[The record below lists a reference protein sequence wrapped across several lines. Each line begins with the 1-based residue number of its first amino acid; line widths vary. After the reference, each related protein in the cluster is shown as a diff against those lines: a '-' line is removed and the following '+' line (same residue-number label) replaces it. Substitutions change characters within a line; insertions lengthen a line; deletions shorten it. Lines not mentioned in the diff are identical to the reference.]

1 MLSVKPHHLFCSAL
15 ALVTAQALFA
25 QSAPS
30 ASIATAAAPA
40 ASAASAAAPR
50 ATAAPQRVDITGG
63 REGDADQR
71 RQSTAAKIVIGRE
84 EIERFG
90 DSTVGEVLKR
100 LPGVTTQGPPG
111 RGGPPRMR
119 GLGAGYT
126 QILID
131 GQRAPQGFSIESLTP
146 EQLERIEIFRAPT
159 AETGARAIGGTINI
173 VTREGFKLRLN
184 DVRLGAGFENGRL
197 SPGISWTHNDSVDN
211 FIYNLSASAFNG
223 RRRSRTTTTTVD
235 EDLASGAITRQQ
247 VDHTQSDDN
256 RIGLNLTSRLQ
267 WRGEGGDML
276 MLVPVL
282 FTTRAESKFR
292 FDLQQPIGSTPPL
305 YDVGETASDSRFT
318 SARLNGNW
326 RTRVGEGLRLELN
339 GGLADARGA
348 NHSLRQERSLAG
360 ALLRTIDD
368 DSSSRER
375 SVTLS
380 GKASKLLQN
389 EHSLVSGFELESL
402 RRDQTRRTL
411 QDGVPLLT
419 EFDESL
425 QATSRR
431 IALFAQDEWQVNT
444 NWAAHAGLR
453 WEGITT
459 QGDAGDGPS
468 PTNHSKVLT
477 PLLHAVWKPD
487 PKTRD
492 QVRFSL
498 TRSYKSPTLQ
508 NLIARPTISSRY
520 PVGGPNIPTNPD
532 RAGNP
537 LLQPELARGIDVAFE
552 RYLPDGGV
560 LSANL
565 FARRL
570 KDYIRSVTTLE
581 SVSWSPVPRYVSR
594 PHNVGDATTQGLELE
609 AKFRLDQAFS
619 EAPRIELRSNL
630 SLYRS
635 RVLSVPGPDNRLD
648 QQPHATANF
657 GADYRFRGTPLTLG
671 ASVNW
676 TPGYRTQ
683 VSELQA
689 LTAGS
694 KRQFDAYGLWVFNPA
709 VQLRLNV
716 SNIAPEDYLSSNV
729 LDSGGVRER
738 SSTLAT
744 TYVNWRLALELKL

>member
-1 MLSVKPHHLFCSAL
+1 MRSVNPHHLFCGVL
-15 ALVTAQALFA
+15 ALVAAQGLLAQTSSTA
-25 QSAPS
+25 P
-30 ASIATAAAPA
+30 P
-40 ASAASAAAPR
+40 ASAAASASAP
-50 ATAAPQRVDITGG
+50 AAQRVDITGG
-63 REGDADQR
+63 RENDADQR

-90 DSTVGEVLKR
+90 DSSVGEVLKR

-197 SPGISWTHNDSVDN
+197 SPGISWTHNDSIDN
-211 FIYNLSASAFNG
+211 FIYNLSASAFHG
-223 RRRSRTTTTTVD
+223 RRRSRTETTTVD
-235 EDLASGAITRQQ
+235 QDIASGAVTRQQ
-247 VDHTQSDDN
+247 MDHTQSEDD
-256 RIGLNLTSRLQ
+256 RVGLNLTSRLQ

-282 FTTRAESKFR
+282 FTTRADSKFR

-305 YDVGETASDSRFT
+305 YDVGETTSDSRFT

-326 RTRVGEGLRLELN
+326 RTRLGEGLRLEFN

-348 NHSLRQERSLAG
+348 NHSLRHERNTAG
-360 ALLRTIDD
+360 ALLRTIED
-368 DSSSRER
+368 DSSNRER
-375 SVTLS
+375 SLS
-380 GKASKLLQN
+380 LNGKASKLL
-389 EHSLVSGFELESL
+389 EGDHSFVSGFELESL
-402 RRDQTRRTL
+402 QRDQSRRTL

-425 QATSRR
+425 QAQSRR
-431 IALFAQDEWQVNT
+431 IALFAQDEWQVNA
-444 NWAAHAGLR
+444 NWSAHAGLR

-570 KDYIRSVTTLE
+570 KDYIRSVTRLE

-594 PHNVGDATTQGLELE
+594 PQNVGDATTQGLELE

-635 RVLSVPGPDNRLD
+635 RVLSVPGPDSRLD
-648 QQPHATANF
+648 QQPHATANL

-709 VQLRLNV
+709 MQLRLNV
-716 SNIAPEDYLSSNV
+716 SNIAPEDYLSSNA

-744 TYVNWRLALELKL
+744 TYVNWRMALELKL